1 VPTTH
6 NGTASLS
13 GSGTVTPHGTAVR
26 RKSAA
31 LSGSGTFTA
40 HEQHE
45 FPVAALSGSGTITSA
60 GQRKIPVTFQAGAS
74 LTVSAL
80 VIKNAV
86 AALAAAPVLTA
97 AGLVPTMTAH
107 PSLTAVAKV
116 TEVSAA
122 AFRAPGTLSAGTSQS
137 AAHLSAG
144 PVLLAPGR
152 MAAARLLA
160 GTSMSVSGTYFLP
173 GAASLFAGPV
183 LHAAAKVTELP
194 SVHLSAPASLTAP
207 SSLRVPAAAA
217 LHAGAAL
224 TAAPFSA
231 SAHLSAAAA
240 LSAAG
245 TGTDFAHA
253 ALSAPG
259 SVAFHGQVTRE
270 PRAALSGSGTMHPRS
285 TTVKFASAALRA
297 SAVLRAA
304 GTRGVAAHSALS
316 AAAALSAGALRSAAA
331 RAALSAQASALISAQ
346 VTSGARLSAAASL
359 SGSAVLSR
367 AVKATLSSSAGLTAT
382 AHGTALPRAALTA
395 PGTLAS
401 VPLGVVKGGEALA
414 ASPSLRAAAD
424 TRPKLPF
431 PPPPGGQQPSW
442 ERDVQ
447 RFAIVQERQRHAQAL
462 WQYGELVMF
471 ALLWKP
477 EDITAGLARRCTR
490 CYTPGQVINDL
501 PPETPP
507 PLGWPTAS
515 TEAQISA
522 AYGQGSQFRCLLCF
536 GTQVI
541 AAGTVKVPG
550 VRALLVRSAVLT
562 DTDQN
567 QQRTARGVVNTGS
580 VQVQSTPDFRVHTL
594 DYLFRSDGRRYQ
606 LSVPARTTL
615 RTGFGSPWQASA
627 GISYNVSNASLEDPD
642 ASVAYAIAPLAA
654 ELAQVLGTY
663 TRVPA
668 DYAWV
673 EQVNGPLIPGED
685 PPPAAYGMYQPPA
698 SLGVLSLPKSSN
710 SPSRTPARKSRHS
723 SSV

>member
-1 VPTTH
+1 VPTNHPGAAAVT
-6 NGTASLS
+6 
-13 GSGTVTPHGTAVR
+13 GSGTITSHGTATR

-31 LSGSGTFTA
+31 LAGSGTLTA
-40 HEQHE
+40 HEKAH
-45 FPVAALSGSGTITSA
+45 FPGAVLSGSGTITA
-60 GQRKIPVTFQAGAS
+60 NGQRVIPVTLQAGAS
-74 LTVSAL
+74 LTVSAR

-116 TEVSAA
+116 TEVAAA
-122 AFRAPGTLSAGTSQS
+122 AFHAPGTLAAATSQS
-137 AAHLSAG
+137 AAHLSAA

-173 GAASLFAGPV
+173 GAAVLFAGPV
-183 LHAAAKVTELP
+183 LSAAARVTELP
-194 SVHLSAPASLTAP
+194 SVHLAAPASMTVPA
-207 SSLRVPAAAA
+207 SLRAQGTAAFNG
-217 LHAGAAL
+217 GAVL
-224 TAAPFSA
+224 TAAPFAA

-259 SVAFHGQVTRE
+259 SVAVTGRVTHE
-270 PRAALSGSGTMHPRS
+270 VRAALSGSGTIHPRG

-297 SAVLRAA
+297 PAALAAA
-304 GTRGVAAHSALS
+304 GTRAVTAHSALS
-316 AAAALSAGALRSAAA
+316 AAAALSASALRSAAA
-331 RAALSAQASALISAQ
+331 RAGLSAQASALVSAQ

-359 SGSAVLSR
+359 SGSAVISR
-367 AVKATLSSSAGLTAT
+367 SVQATLSSSARLTGT
-382 AHGTALPRAALTA
+382 AHGTAFPRAAFTA
-395 PGTLAS
+395 PGALAS
-401 VPLGVVKGGEALA
+401 VPLGVVKGSEALA
-414 ASPSLRAAAD
+414 ASPSLRAAAS
-424 TRPKLPF
+424 TRPRLPF
-431 PPPPGGQQPSW
+431 PQPPGGQQPAW

-471 ALLWKP
+471 ALMWKP
-477 EDITAGLARRCTR
+477 EDITAALARRCTR
-490 CYTPGQVINDL
+490 CYTPAQVISNL

-507 PLGWPTAS
+507 PLGWPTAA

-522 AYGQGSQFRCLLCF
+522 AYGQGSQFRCPLCF

-550 VRALLVRSAVLT
+550 VRALIVRPAVLT
-562 DTDQN
+562 DTDQD
-567 QQRTARGVVNTGS
+567 QQRTARGVVSTGT

-627 GISYNVSNASLEDPD
+627 GISYNISNASLEDPD

-654 ELAQVLGTY
+654 DLAQVLGTY

-668 DYAWV
+668 DYAFI

-685 PPPAAYGMYQPPA
+685 PPAAAYGMYQPPV
-698 SLGVLSLPKSSN
+698 SMGTG
-710 SPSRTPARKSRHS
+710 R
-723 SSV
+723 